1 MTLDEEL
8 ADDRAVQ
15 SLLGLADGAEDRRVC
30 RDFLLGRRP
39 FDDEVASAA
48 IRALCII
55 SEVVREVAQLAH
67 YLDKESTG

>member
-1 MTLDEEL
+1 MRVILL
-8 ADDRAVQ
+8 DRAD
-15 SLLGLADGAEDRRVC
+15 AAEDRRACV
-30 RDFLLGRRP
+30 DFLLGRRP
-39 FDDEVASAA
+39 FDDEVAGAA